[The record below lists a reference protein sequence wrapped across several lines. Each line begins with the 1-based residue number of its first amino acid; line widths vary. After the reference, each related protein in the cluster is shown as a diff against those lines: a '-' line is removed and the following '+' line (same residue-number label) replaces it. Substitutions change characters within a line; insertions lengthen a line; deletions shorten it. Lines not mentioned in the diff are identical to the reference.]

1 MSGSRMVWQDLDVSV
16 VVSILWSRPWVI
28 GIRVS

>member
-16 VVSILWSRPWVI
+16 VVGILWSRPWVI